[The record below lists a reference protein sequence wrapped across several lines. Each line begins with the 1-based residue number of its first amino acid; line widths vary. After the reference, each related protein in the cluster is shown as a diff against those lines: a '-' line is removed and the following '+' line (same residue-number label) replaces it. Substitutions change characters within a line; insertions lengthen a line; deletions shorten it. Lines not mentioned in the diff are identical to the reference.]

1 MIEQWRADCLRALDE
16 AREMILAEA
25 GPTFLA
31 VTVVSEADL
40 LGDRPVSFFANLNPD
55 AMGSFLTYCGQRWI
69 AMRKIMLGER

>member
-1 MIEQWRADCLRALDE
+1 MSDQWRTDCLRALAE
-16 AREMILAEA
+16 AREMIIAEA

-55 AMGSFLTYCGQRWI
+55 AMGPFLIHCGQRWMTHREKK
-69 AMRKIMLGER
+69 A